1 MHSIRRITC
10 NRASWTCSLLNFPL
24 KFKVQASF
32 RHEITGCGA
41 QHQCHNL
48 LWWQIRGKRY
58 GCGQNTFDSRCSIFY
73 ICFMTAF
80 TLVYHL
86 IPIFH
91 HIIDT
96 GGHMHNSSF
105 IKVTAVKQ
113 YVGSAVKTD
122 ISRPKDI
129 H

>member
-1 MHSIRRITC
+1 
-10 NRASWTCSLLNFPL
+10 
-24 KFKVQASF
+24 
-32 RHEITGCGA
+32 
-41 QHQCHNL
+41 
-48 LWWQIRGKRY
+48 
-58 GCGQNTFDSRCSIFY
+58 
-73 ICFMTAF
+73 MTAF

-105 IKVTAVKQ
+105 IKVTTVKQ

-122 ISRPKDI
+122 ISRPKEI